1 MMTGIQ
7 PIDGQLLDEWITKSG
22 YKVGYIIEKLG
33 ISRTAFDKKKKGQ
46 ISFRKSEV
54 YVLCDMLQ
62 IPNDEATKIFYPE
75 G

>member
-1 MMTGIQ
+1 MTGIQ

-22 YKVGYIIEKLG
+22 YKIGYIIEKLG
-33 ISRTAFDKKKKGQ
+33 ISRTAFE